1 MLIAETYIEA
11 IATHLNL
18 DIDHVRAINL
28 FKEGQL
34 TPYHQAVVDWH
45 VPRLLE
51 DCKRDSEYEVR
62 KKAVEQYNKEH
73 RWRKRGIALVPTK
86 FGLAF
91 GVKAMNQGAALVSIL
106 LDGSVLVAH
115 GGTEM
120 GQGELRKT
128 ARSSNVGG
136 LWLTLVLRQVC
147 TPSASRS
154 RLKSS
159 ESRSKPSSRARR
171 PPTPSRTRSRPPLR
185 QAVT

>member
-62 KKAVEQYNKEH
+62 KQAVEQYNKEH

-128 ARSSNVGG
+128 ARSLNVRPF
-136 LWLTLVLRQVC
+136 LLIPERCDRFVHQV
-147 TPSASRS
+147 
-154 RLKSS
+154 
-159 ESRSKPSSRARR
+159 
-171 PPTPSRTRSRPPLR
+171 PPDRG
-185 QAVT
+185 